1 MIERWAL
8 RVVLYTLGLLRW
20 TVAHDAR
27 AYALLTLP
35 PWQPF
40 LEALGR
46 LRAREVFLKA
56 RDECPAYGTFLGEQG
71 YRRSRRW
78 PDVPVTTKENY
89 VKKFPIEARCYGGR
103 LAGRGEMIDESSGSS
118 GLPNNWVRSA
128 AERRD
133 VKRLLQLNYDLIY
146 GRRPRILLNCFAL
159 GPWATGM
166 NVSMSLADVGV
177 LKSIGPDVQKLE
189 NTLRS
194 FGSEYDYLVFGYPPF
209 VKSFVDATR
218 LDLSAYRLDLVVG
231 GEGISERL
239 RAYLRRSFRS
249 VVSSYGA
256 SDLEINIGIETAW
269 TVALR
274 GRCAVDPELSRA
286 LFGREAPPMIF
297 QFNPLDYR
305 VETLPGGEMAF
316 TVCRLNGAAPKLRYN
331 LKDEGGTVP
340 FRSLR
345 RQLAARGIDASSL
358 AARHGAFP
366 VLYVYG
372 RSDLTVAFYGA
383 KVYPADLEATVLG
396 DPTLAGRVRS
406 FQVSS
411 HEDEHANRSLRV
423 ALELAPGAELALAPG
438 ELASIFYRGLAASN
452 QDFREVTRMFP
463 PSAIEVRIYPCGTG
477 PFEGA
482 DIRVKQKYIAQ
493 S

>member
-1 MIERWAL
+1 
-8 RVVLYTLGLLRW
+8 
-20 TVAHDAR
+20 
-27 AYALLTLP
+27 
-35 PWQPF
+35 
-40 LEALGR
+40 
-46 LRAREVFLKA
+46 
-56 RDECPAYGTFLGEQG
+56 
-71 YRRSRRW
+71 
-78 PDVPVTTKENY
+78 
-89 VKKFPIEARCYGGR
+89 
-103 LAGRGEMIDESSGSS
+103 
-118 GLPNNWVRSA
+118 
-128 AERRD
+128 
-133 VKRLLQLNYDLIY
+133 
-146 GRRPRILLNCFAL
+146 FAL

-189 NTLRS
+189 NTLKS
-194 FGSEYDYLVFGYPPF
+194 FGPEYDYLVFGYPPF

-274 GRCAVDPELSRA
+274 GRCAADPDLCRA
-286 LFGREAPPMIF
+286 LFGRETPPMIF
-297 QFNPLDYR
+297 QYNPLDYR
-305 VETLPGGEMAF
+305 VATLPSGEMAF

-340 FRSLR
+340 FRTLR

-396 DPTLAGRVRS
+396 DPTLAGRVPSFPVSRREVDEPPSPAIDLGVPGHVRLEEERRIVEPGRHAHSPLQARILRRAGRGGDRS
-406 FQVSS
+406 
-411 HEDEHANRSLRV
+411 DR
-423 ALELAPGAELALAPG
+423 ALEAPLGIGPRLEHHL
-438 ELASIFYRGLAASN
+438 
-452 QDFREVTRMFP
+452 P
-463 PSAIEVRIYPCGTG
+463 PHRDVR
-477 PFEGA
+477 
-482 DIRVKQKYIAQ
+482 DLLL
-493 S
+493 